1 MQPMKNIKIY
11 KLLLMALCA
20 LTIGSCDTTEDPDS
34 VITSFPSYPV
44 TTSSTAVVAE
54 ETEEGLYTFD
64 FALDGKKQINPI
76 TLEVGVGSNSTA
88 VEGED
93 FELSTHTIDLAA
105 FEGQDGFSIDI
116 QVLEDFEPESEDETI
131 YLTFTTTA
139 PSGVDNSQTLLVT
152 IKDSGLTP
160 PVTMDLTLRWAFDD
174 ELLAPSTCDVGM
186 DIDMTFQTQGSAP
199 YDDDL
204 LDFATS
210 TGACPETGT
219 LILANMEDGVVYD
232 IWIMIY
238 AGFDFG
244 DASAMTVSIDY
255 EKSDG
260 LVGSIDIEGVFDST
274 MEEEAGIVGTIQRDG
289 DVITIKDTN
298 GDVVAE
304 GRAARGVQLVHGVK
318 KPI

>member
-1 MQPMKNIKIY
+1 MKKIKIF
-11 KLLLMALCA
+11 KLLLIGLCA
-20 LTIGSCDTTEDPDS
+20 LTISSCDDSEDPDS

-54 ETEEGLYTFD
+54 ETEEGVYTFD
-64 FALDGKKQINPI
+64 FALDGQKQINPI
-76 TLEVGVGSNSTA
+76 SLEVGVGSNSTA

-93 FELSTHTIDLAA
+93 FELSTHTIDLDA
-105 FEGQDGFSIDI
+105 FQGQDGFSIDI
-116 QVLEDFEPESEDETI
+116 HVLEDFEPEGEDETV

-139 PSGVDNSQTLLVT
+139 PSGVDKSQLLLVT

-160 PVTMDLTLRWAFDD
+160 PVTMDFTLRWSFDD

-186 DIDMTFQTQGSAP
+186 DLDMTFQTKGSAP

-204 LDFATS
+204 LGFATS

-219 LILANMEDGVVYD
+219 LILDDMEDGVEYD
-232 IWIMIY
+232 VWIIIY
-238 AGFDFG
+238 AGFDYG
-244 DASAMTVSIDY
+244 DASAMTVSIDF

-260 LVGSIDIEGVFDST
+260 GLTGTFDIEGVFDST
-274 MEEEAGIVGTIQRDG
+274 MEEEAGIIGTIQKDG
-289 DVITIKDTN
+289 DVITMKDLD
-298 GDVVAE
+298 GEVVAE
-304 GRAARGVQLVHGVK
+304 GRVGRAVQMVHGIK

>member
-1 MQPMKNIKIY
+1 MKNINIY
-11 KLLLMALCA
+11 KLLLMSLCA
-20 LTIGSCDTTEDPDS
+20 LIIGSCDTTEDPDS
-34 VITSFPSYPV
+34 VITSFPAYPV
-44 TTSSTAVVAE
+44 TTSSAAVVAE
-54 ETEEGLYTFD
+54 ETDEGVYTFD
-64 FALDGKKQINPI
+64 FALDGQKQINPL

-93 FELSTHTIDLAA
+93 FELSTHEIDLAA

-116 QVLEDFEPESEDETI
+116 HVLEDFEPEAEDETI

-139 PSGVDNSQTLLVT
+139 PSGVDNSQLLLVT

-160 PVTMDLTLRWAFDD
+160 PVTVDFTLRWAFDD

-186 DIDMTFQTQGSAP
+186 DLDMTFQTQGSAP

-204 LDFATS
+204 LGYATS

-219 LILANMEDGVVYD
+219 LTLDDMEDGVAYD
-232 IWIMIY
+232 VWIMIY
-238 AGFDFG
+238 AGFDYG
-244 DASAMTVSIDY
+244 PASALTVSIDF

-260 LVGSIDIEGVFDST
+260 GLTGTLDIEGVFDSS
-274 MEEEAGIVGTIQRDG
+274 MEEEAGIIGTIQKDG
-289 DVITIKDTN
+289 DVITMKDLN

-304 GRAARGVQLVHGVK
+304 GRVSRGVQLVHGVK